1 MPDIFLS
8 YRRQDSQS
16 ATGRLGDRLTAHF
29 GPMRVFR
36 DRESI
41 VAGDDFAEAIR
52 RAIGT
57 SVVVLVIIGPDWLSA
72 RNADGKRRLD
82 DETDFVRLEIES
94 ALLGGVPVIPVLV
107 EGALMPAATAL
118 PPSLARFARCQATEL
133 SETRWNDDVDRLI
146 ATLQARF
153 AIESEQAIPG
163 SSSAAAGRLNL
174 FARLALDLLE
184 LAAHPTRLIA
194 RQQTGHAL
202 DHVRAF
208 MFLLA
213 VLVLGNFAF
222 LLSIGAQSLVEWIA
236 VGVILGLLTVTFL
249 ATLFTFAWRIVGT
262 RIEFRQVTLI
272 FAYIHAGMWTGFCA
286 GALLAATGVQ
296 LVAPEVFTDYLAIL
310 RTGAPFAQRMAAA
323 GALLENALHGPAA
336 ALFVFACLVWAAAS
350 VWTIVAWGAFRNSFG
365 CTRLRAL
372 AATAV
377 WLAMLLTLT
386 QLAAWAG
393 RSL

>member
-1 MPDIFLS
+1 MADIFLS

-57 SVVVLVIIGPDWLSA
+57 SVVVLVIVGPDWLTA
-72 RNADGKRRLD
+72 CTADGRRRLD
-82 DETDFVRLEIES
+82 DEADFVRLEIES

-107 EGALMPAATAL
+107 EGAVMPAATVL

-133 SETRWNDDVDRLI
+133 SDSRWNYDVDRLI
-146 ATLQARF
+146 AMLQARF
-153 AIESEQAIPG
+153 AIESEQAVPG
-163 SSSAAAGRLNL
+163 SRSAADGHLNP

-213 VLVLGNFAF
+213 VLVFGNFAF
-222 LLSIGAQSLVEWIA
+222 LLSVGAQSLGEWIT

-249 ATLFTFAWRIVGT
+249 ATLLTLAWRIVGT

-272 FAYIHAGMWTGFCA
+272 LAYIYAGVWIGFCA

-296 LVAPEVFTDYLAIL
+296 LVAPEVFTDYLAIV
-310 RTGAPFAQRMAAA
+310 RTAAPLAQRMAEAR
-323 GALLENALHGPAA
+323 ALLEQTLHGPAA
-336 ALFVFACLVWAAAS
+336 ALFVIACLVWSVAI
-350 VWTIVAWGAFRNSFG
+350 VWTVVAWGAFRNSFG

-372 AATAV
+372 AATSV
-377 WLAMLLTLT
+377 WLAILVTLT
-386 QLAAWAG
+386 QLAALAG